1 MQDDKALRLILRQ
14 ARTIAVIGAKD
25 KPEQPVDR
33 VGRYLLEQG
42 YRLFPV
48 HPVRTQVWG
57 LPVFATVTEIQE
69 PIDIVVLFRA
79 SHFCPTHAAEVA
91 DLATPPSVFWM
102 QTGIRSPES
111 RRILSNSNIMVV
123 EDACIMVEHARL
135 MGNKD
140 QGCAHGS

>member
-1 MQDDKALRLILRQ
+1 MQDDKALRLMLRQ

-48 HPVRTQVWG
+48 HPVRTRVWG
-57 LPVFATVTEIQE
+57 LPVFAAVTEIRE

-79 SHFCPTHAAEVA
+79 SRFCPAHAAEVA
-91 DLATPPSVFWM
+91 DLGTPPSVFWM

-111 RRILSNSNIMVV
+111 RQILSNSSIMVV

-135 MGNKD
+135 MGNKG